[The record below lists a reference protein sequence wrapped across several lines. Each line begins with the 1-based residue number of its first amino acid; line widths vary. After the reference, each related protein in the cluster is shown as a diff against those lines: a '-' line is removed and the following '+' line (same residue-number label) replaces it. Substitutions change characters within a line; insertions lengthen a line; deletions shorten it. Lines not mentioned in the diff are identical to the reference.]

1 VKTIRRVIL
10 KEVASIERSS
20 IQPSDISQGTP
31 YLGLEHIESGGRIL
45 GAIAVEKGEL
55 ASSKFRFSGQHIL
68 YGKLRPY
75 LAKIALPNF
84 VGICSTDILPILPTP
99 NLDRRYLC
107 YFLRQPSMVEYAS
120 SQATGANLPRLSPT
134 VLEKIE
140 IPLPPL
146 AEQKRI
152 AEILDKAEE
161 LRAKRRTALAQLDT
175 LTQSIF
181 LEMFGDPIENERRW
195 DEVQVRDFVAG
206 FESGKSLVADDE
218 DSQESHY
225 RVLKVSAVTSL
236 RFRPDES
243 KALPPDYIPP
253 RSHVVQKGDLLFS
266 RANTADL
273 IGATALVDEVPEN
286 IVLPDKLWRFVWHT
300 PRNANP
306 SFVRFLFQHPK
317 FRHEIGKR
325 ATGTSGS
332 MKNIS
337 QEKVL
342 GITCALPPMELQ
354 EKFAHRVTSVEK
366 LKATQQ
372 ASLAK
377 LDTLF
382 ASLQYK
388 AFEGG
393 L

>member
-1 VKTIRRVIL
+1 MASKSGSVDPSRYQDELFDLYSIPAFDKGDSEVVEGREIGSSKQIVHPGDVLLSKIVPHIRRAWVVKREQGHRIIASGEWIVFRSDRFNPRYL
-10 KEVASIERSS
+10 RHVLTSDSFHAQFMNTVA
-20 IQPSDISQGTP
+20 GV
-31 YLGLEHIESGGRIL
+31 GGSLVR
-45 GAIAVEKGEL
+45 A
-55 ASSKFRFSGQHIL
+55 
-68 YGKLRPY
+68 RPAFA
-75 LAKIALPNF
+75 AKI
-84 VGICSTDILPILPTP
+84 
-99 NLDRRYLC
+99 
-107 YFLRQPSMVEYAS
+107 
-120 SQATGANLPRLSPT
+120 
-134 VLEKIE
+134 K

-146 AEQKRI
+146 EEQKRI
-152 AEILDKAEE
+152 AEVLDKAEE
-161 LRAKRRTALAQLDT
+161 LRTKRRAALAQLDS

-218 DSQESHY
+218 DSQESPY

-243 KALPPDYIPP
+243 KALPSDYIPP
-253 RSHVVQKGDLLFS
+253 HSHVVQKGDLLFS

-273 IGATALVDEVPEN
+273 IGATALVDEVTEN

-300 PRNANP
+300 PRNANQ

-354 EKFAHRVTSVEK
+354 EKFERRVAAVEK
-366 LKATQQ
+366 LKATQR
-372 ASLAK
+372 ASLAE

-382 ASLQYK
+382 ASVQHR
-388 AFEGG
+388 AFRGD